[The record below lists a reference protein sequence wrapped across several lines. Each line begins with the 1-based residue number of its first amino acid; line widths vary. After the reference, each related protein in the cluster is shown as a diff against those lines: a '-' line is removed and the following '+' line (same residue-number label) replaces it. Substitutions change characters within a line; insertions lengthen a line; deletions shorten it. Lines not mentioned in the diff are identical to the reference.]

1 MELFFNNKEYKDL
14 KSDYEKTCFKL
25 IGKYCINT
33 GDKIL
38 EKSASEIS
46 EYFKNKKITLEII
59 EQQTTKKGT
68 TISTT
73 KEITKNFYQIWSEDP
88 DMKEYLEIVFNC
100 DINKIKPSQYNLF
113 DNFKHLDTIE
123 IKDKIDL
130 EPVFEHIK
138 SLVNYNELHFKYV
151 ISWFA
156 QLIQQ
161 PHILPHT
168 TLIFISEEGV
178 GKDLFSNFISEV
190 INDNYCFNTEKL
202 ESMCGKFN
210 SILGGKLLATIN
222 ETNPV
227 ESRERI
233 ENIKYIITADK
244 VWIEGKHKDPIKTQ
258 NFCRFMFFSN
268 RLFAFPIEDGSRRP
282 VIFQSSSKY
291 LPVNYGIDENKK
303 YFSKLANIYKN
314 KEYQKSF
321 LEYLKA
327 YDITNFN
334 PKEIVKSELH
344 QELEENSL
352 SPIVGYLSEIVKMK
366 NGIFKMT
373 TKETYENF
381 LIYVK
386 SQNLKYELSPTK
398 FNVEMTSTYKIK
410 KIKNSNNYFEF
421 DSNDLKKFLT
431 EKYKLVFDDVE
442 NDETKNDVFDNDLI
456 IANLKNENSELKNK
470 LKELE
475 AQLLK
480 LQSPKKEEMN
490 QVLKIE
496 EITDDD
502 LEALER
508 ELEEVNK
515 MTKPKEERFYLTLPF
530 TSKEDVKRNGA
541 KYDSDK
547 KEWYVLKTNPKFQ
560 YLTVLYKSHHV
571 IKTRRGLEFVGY
583 GSDTNEYKFIE
594 ECKKE
599 LGIIEEEWNESESEP
614 KQEQEVENKFDE
626 DDIKDVL
633 DFIDNSKKSKKNKKT
648 KK

>member
-1 MELFFNNKEYKDL
+1 MELFFNSKEYKNL

-38 EKSASEIS
+38 EKSASETN

-100 DINKIKPSQYNLF
+100 DLDKIKPSQYNLF
-113 DNFKHLDTIE
+113 DNFKHLDKID
-123 IKDKIDL
+123 IKDEINL
-130 EPVFEHIK
+130 EPVFDHIK
-138 SLVNYNELHFKYV
+138 SLVNYDEIHFKYV

-178 GKDLFSNFISEV
+178 GKDLFSSFISEV

-282 VIFQSSSKY
+282 VIFKSSSKY
-291 LPVNYGIDENKK
+291 LPANYGVEENKK
-303 YFSKLANIYKN
+303 YFSNLANIYKN
-314 KEYQKSF
+314 KQYQKAF
-321 LEYLKA
+321 LEYLKK
-327 YDITNFN
+327 YDISNFN
-334 PKEIVKSELH
+334 PKDIIKSELH
-344 QELEENSL
+344 QELEENSI
-352 SPIVGYLSEIVKMK
+352 SPIVGFLSDIVKMK

-386 SQNLKYELSPTK
+386 SQNLKYELTPTK

-421 DSNDLKKFLT
+421 DTEELKAFLKA
-431 EKYKLVFDDVE
+431 KYKIVFDDVE
-442 NDETKNDVFDNDLI
+442 NDKNENDIFDNDLT
-456 IANLKNENSELKNK
+456 IANLKTENSELKNK

-480 LQSPKKEEMN
+480 LQSPKKEEIK
-490 QVLKIE
+490 QVQKIE
-496 EITDDD
+496 EIIDDD
-502 LEALER
+502 IEAL
-508 ELEEVNK
+508 
-515 MTKPKEERFYLTLPF
+515 
-530 TSKEDVKRNGA
+530 D
-541 KYDSDK
+541 
-547 KEWYVLKTNPKFQ
+547 
-560 YLTVLYKSHHV
+560 
-571 IKTRRGLEFVGY
+571 
-583 GSDTNEYKFIE
+583 
-594 ECKKE
+594 KE
-599 LGIIEEEWNESESEP
+599 LDDACNMVKLKEKP
-614 KQEQEVENKFDE
+614 ENKFND
-626 DDIKDVL
+626 DDINDIL
-633 DFIDNSKKSKKNKKT
+633 GFIENTKKIKKT
-648 KK
+648 KKSRK